1 MNQDINKIIEYYQ
14 DEVTKINKK
23 YNYPSNI
30 AHLLYLIIPSFIMKY
45 GIKKDKMILSVF
57 KNIPIYINSKEDK
70 KVQAYYASI
79 PKRRE
84 KELYTK
90 KYIVV
95 NYYKNASLPN
105 LIENLV
111 HEFNHALNSYNNELY
126 RKKNTLYVRCGISYI
141 TYRYDTL
148 AVIDKDDRSIL
159 EEILN
164 TKQTQDIM
172 NILLRTD
179 ENKISKTEV
188 SNIIYSLK
196 REIPY
201 PYSSNSYYVH
211 VTICKYLLENKTFVN
226 TLNVLRMNGDIG
238 NITEWFDDI
247 TGNKG
252 SYEKLLQ
259 KLNEVVKLTR
269 EYDQTIWKKITIRKI
284 LSRSDEIKRIIE
296 NFNNNCSYK

>member
-1 MNQDINKIIEYYQ
+1 MNQEINRIIEYYQ
-14 DEVTKINKK
+14 DEITKINHK
-23 YNYPSNI
+23 YQYPSNI
-30 AHLLYLIIPSFIMKY
+30 AHLLYLIIPSFILKY
-45 GIKKDKMILSVF
+45 GIKKDRMILNVF
-57 KNIPIYINSKEDK
+57 KEIPIHINSVEDK

-79 PKRRE
+79 PKRRGNE
-84 KELYTK
+84 IYTK

-95 NYYKNASLPN
+95 NYYKNSSLPT

-111 HEFNHALNSYNNELY
+111 HEFNHAINSYNNELY
-126 RKKNTLYVRCGISYI
+126 REKNILYVRCGISYI
-141 TYRYDTL
+141 TYQYQTL
-148 AVIDKDDRSIL
+148 KVIDKDDRSIL

-172 NILLRTD
+172 NILLQID
-179 ENKISKTEV
+179 ENKINQSEI

-196 REIPY
+196 REISF

-238 NITEWFDDI
+238 NIKEWFDDI

-252 SYEKLLQ
+252 SYEKLLM

-269 EYDQTIWKKITIRKI
+269 IYENTLWKKITIRKI
-284 LSRSDEIKRIIE
+284 LSYSDEIKRIIE